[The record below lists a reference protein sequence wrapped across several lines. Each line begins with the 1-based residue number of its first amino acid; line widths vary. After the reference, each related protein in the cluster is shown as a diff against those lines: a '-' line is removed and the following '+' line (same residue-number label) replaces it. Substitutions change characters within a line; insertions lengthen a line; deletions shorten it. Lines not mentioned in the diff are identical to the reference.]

1 VFTEA
6 RHEVVND
13 RRISNMKDVV
23 AEIVTIEPYK
33 KFTKGLKR
41 ERNKHPSKAIS
52 SVQTTH

>member
-13 RRISNMKDVV
+13 RRIFNMRDVV
-23 AEIVTIEPYK
+23 AEIVTIVPYK
-33 KFTKGLKR
+33 KFTKNLKR

-52 SVQTTH
+52 CVQTTH